1 MKLNRKEIESILP
14 HRDPMLLVDT
24 VESLTPR
31 EHIVTTFFV
40 DPARD
45 IFRGHFP
52 EEPVLPGVYTVEC
65 MAQAADLLLMADG
78 RFPGKLPL
86 FLGIN
91 NVRFLSKIRPGDTIR
106 VEARMK
112 EAREEKAIFT
122 CSTESYVGETLAAT
136 GDVTLAMR

>member
-14 HRDPMLLVDT
+14 HRDPMLLVDS
-24 VESLTPR
+24 VESLIPR

-122 CSTESYVGETLAAT
+122 CSAESYVGETLAAT